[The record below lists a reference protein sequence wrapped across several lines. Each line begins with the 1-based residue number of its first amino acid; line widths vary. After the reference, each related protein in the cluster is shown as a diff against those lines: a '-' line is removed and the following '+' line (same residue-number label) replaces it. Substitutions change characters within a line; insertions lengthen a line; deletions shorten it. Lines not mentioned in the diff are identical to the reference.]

1 MNELVEKDSASY
13 SSILAKFV
21 EADINSGIKEKKY
34 EDMINDLEKLLP

>member
-1 MNELVEKDSASY
+1 MLLRLIEMD
-13 SSILAKFV
+13 AKFV